1 MSRSEQLKNKQVRT
15 YNRHQSVVFW
25 KTDEPFGG
33 LSNMAGGFPL
43 KVNGIPIRTSEAL
56 YQACRFP
63 YQPDLQRL
71 IIEQASPM
79 TAKMKSKPYRR
90 NSRPDWDQVRVEI
103 MRWCLRVKLVQNWEK
118 FSALLLETDRHPIV
132 EQLRKDDF
140 WGAKAVDDQT
150 LVGVNALGRL
160 LMELREEVR
169 SGGRAVFLRVEPLA
183 IPDFLLL
190 GHPIQPVIAEDTGQ
204 NKRDSPVQPTLF

>member
-1 MSRSEQLKNKQVRT
+1 MSRSEQLKKQVRT

-43 KVNGIPIRTSEAL
+43 KVNGIPVRTSEAL